1 MRSTPMSRALLITTL
16 TLVTLAAGASIASAG
31 TYNVNACTSSAG
43 NASWTAEA
51 PGGYATAYTACAGEG
66 IVARMTG
73 GDGTAPYGSGA
84 RQVFTAPPG
93 TRIVHF
99 HANVHVEEFR
109 GWHAGIVDSTP
120 RWVWCGATCTTYSQ
134 YWETDSWN
142 WGLNTQQLFAQV
154 TCGASNGCPRWHLDG
169 LMAMRDVV
177 VTLEDNGAPGI
188 GITGGSITQ
197 PGWHSGDQNV
207 SYYAWDSSGI
217 SEIDVYID
225 GVRRGIV
232 AGRCSDT
239 PKPCDNLASGFA
251 IPADYFGSDGS
262 HRVTLRAI
270 DAAQGA
276 AETQRDVL
284 IDRTPP
290 AQLLDA
296 EIDGGINWR
305 SRNEFNVRWRNPSQ
319 SAAPIVAVRYR
330 LCPADTP
337 SGEARG
343 CTEAVRRARD
353 VTSLSN
359 LQVPGPGSWRISLWL
374 EDAAGNADR
383 ERSVTLSP
391 LSFDDVAPS
400 VAFVDPSDSDPMR
413 IRVRA
418 SDSPAG
424 ITSGQVEAR
433 RRGETAWRSL
443 PTVLDKG
450 GFSALLDDETLPKG
464 LYDLRARAVDAAGN
478 ERSIGTMP
486 GGEPAVR
493 RLPVRIGTHLAV
505 GKRKRVRAR
514 GAHGRHRYRTV
525 LVVRPQAQYGKTI
538 PLTGRLTMP
547 GANPLADAVIEVWQ
561 RVKLGGATWLRISQ
575 VTTSRTGRFRFKAL
589 KGPSRTL
596 RFRYPGTATIRA
608 RSVTVDLRV
617 RAVTSLRVNRPH
629 VVNGE
634 EVRFHGRLKGRQ
646 RGETGK
652 LLYLQVFTRG
662 RWSTFATPRANRSS
676 GLWSYAYRFTGT
688 RGRVRYRFRALVPR
702 EATFPYETGVSHSV
716 HVTVRGL

>member
-16 TLVTLAAGASIASAG
+16 TLVSLAAGSSAARAG
-31 TYNVNACTSSAG
+31 TYNVNACTGSAG

-51 PGGYATAYTACAGEG
+51 PGAYATAYTACAGEG

-217 SEIDVYID
+217 SSVAILVD
-225 GVRRGIV
+225 GVRRTNFPGH
-232 AGRCSDT
+232 CQDT
-239 PKPCDNLASGFA
+239 PKPCENAAKTVA
-251 IPADYFGSDGS
+251 IPADYFGADGR
-262 HRVTLRAI
+262 HRVMLLATDPVGLSA
-270 DAAQGA
+270 AAQ
-276 AETQRDVL
+276 QDVL
-284 IDRTPP
+284 IDRTAP
-290 AQLLDA
+290 AQPLDV
-296 EIDGGINWR
+296 EIEGGVGWR
-305 SRNEFNVRWRNPSQ
+305 ASNQFSLHWRNPTQ
-319 SAAPIVAVRYR
+319 NAAPIAAARYR
-330 LCPADTP
+330 LCPAETP
-337 SGEARG
+337 AGEARG
-343 CTEAVRRARD
+343 CFEGVRQARGIS
-353 VTSLSN
+353 SLAN
-359 LQVPGPGSWRISLWL
+359 VQVPSPGSWRISLWL
-374 EDAAGNADR
+374 EDAAGNSDG
-383 ERSVTLSP
+383 ERSVTVSP
-391 LSFDDVAPS
+391 LAFDDMPPS
-400 VAFVDPSDSDPMR
+400 VAFVEPSDTDPMR
-413 IRVRA
+413 VRVRA
-418 SDSPAG
+418 SDAPSGMA
-424 ITSGQVEAR
+424 SGQIEAR
-433 RRGETAWRSL
+433 RHGEAAWRSL
-443 PTVLDKG
+443 PTSLEKG
-450 GFSALLDDETLPKG
+450 GFSGLLDDETLPKG

-478 ERSIGTMP
+478 ERSIETMP

-493 RLPVRIGTHLAV
+493 RLPVRIGTYLAV

-525 LVVRPQAQYGKTI
+525 LVVRPQARYGKTI

-561 RVKLGGATWLRISQ
+561 RVKLGGETWRRISQ
-575 VTTSRTGRFRFKAL
+575 VTTARTGRFRFKAL

-617 RAVTSLRVNRPH
+617 RAVTSLRVNREH

-676 GLWSYAYRFTGT
+676 GLWSYSYRFTGT
-688 RGRVRYRFRALVPR
+688 RGHVRYRFRALVPR